1 MRIGLS
7 TTIALALTGSLATAA
22 AAQLVFDGGRMDAA
36 GAVERVGIASIKTAP
51 GAPGGQLSV
60 IDVRGVA
67 QTRTLAE
74 TIALVPSAW
83 AEGQP
88 SPGAAAIDAWT
99 LAGAPFIELIDGQ
112 RFVGRPGH
120 ISANGETIAWLH
132 ERFGT
137 LLFSLDEVAR
147 FVMRPS
153 ATEAVVPASSS
164 AKADTVWLVNGDRL
178 EGFLESI
185 GPRSG
190 GEGFA
195 LTIDAGGTPVT
206 IPVDQIVRAQFA
218 NPRQA
223 LAGPVAWLADGSVVR
238 LAAIETDT
246 QRSVLS
252 LTASAARRAGGP
264 AGAASESPGTVA
276 TAQFSTAELSAI
288 AFDSSR
294 VLPLA
299 GLDFLSYR
307 PIGLSRRPGPRID
320 AVDAIPAALGA
331 ADVLLPGPME
341 VEWALPTGVTRVVGT
356 ARLDDVDAV
365 WGECVVVVELLT
377 AGSAAREVARMK
389 LGNTALLVPLTAD
402 LGTTTAGDRLR
413 VRVEPGELGPI
424 RDRVRLERVLLLR

>member
-7 TTIALALTGSLATAA
+7 TTLALTLAGSFATAA
-22 AAQLVFDGGRMDAA
+22 AGQLVFDGGEMDAT
-36 GAVERVGIASIKTAP
+36 GAVERVGIASIRTLP
-51 GAPGGQLSV
+51 GATGGELSV

-67 QTRTLAE
+67 RTRTLAE

-88 SPGAAAIDAWT
+88 SPGAAAIDAWA

-112 RFVGRPGH
+112 RFVGRPGR
-120 ISANGETIAWLH
+120 ISADGETIAWLH

-137 LLFSLDEVAR
+137 LLFPLDEVAR
-147 FVMRPS
+147 FVMRPG
-153 ATEAVVPASSS
+153 ATDTVTTSS
-164 AKADTVWLVNGDRL
+164 AAAKSDTIWLINGDRL

-195 LTIDAGGTPVT
+195 LTIDAGGAPVT
-206 IPVDQIVRAQFA
+206 IPVDQVIRAQFA

-238 LAAIETDT
+238 LAAIETDP

-252 LTASAARRAGGP
+252 LTASAARRVGGP
-264 AGAASESPGTVA
+264 PGDASESPGTIA
-276 TAQFSTAELSAI
+276 TARFSTTELSAI
-288 AFDSSR
+288 VFDSSR

-299 GLDFLSYR
+299 GLEVLSHR

-356 ARLDDVDAV
+356 ARLDEVDTT
-365 WGECVVVVELLT
+365 WGECIVVAELLT
-377 AGSAAREVARMK
+377 RGGIPREVARIK
-389 LGNTALLVPLTAD
+389 LGNTAVLASLSAD
-402 LGTTTAGDRLR
+402 LGTTAAGERLR
-413 VRVEPGELGPI
+413 IRVEPGELGPI